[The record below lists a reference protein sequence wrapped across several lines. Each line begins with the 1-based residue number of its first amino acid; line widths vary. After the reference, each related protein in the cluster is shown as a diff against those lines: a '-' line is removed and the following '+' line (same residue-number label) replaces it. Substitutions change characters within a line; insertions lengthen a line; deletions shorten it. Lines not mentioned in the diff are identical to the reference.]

1 MQYRLS
7 AQMLKSLEQ
16 IKRDS
21 ISLFDSMKIGEQ
33 KRITIKAT
41 KHKTLMASLFKVS
54 NPTFRLY
61 INGKYFGLFF
71 LKNGK
76 WELDK

>member
-1 MQYRLS
+1 MQHRLS

-21 ISLFDSMKIGEQ
+21 VSLFDSMEVGEQ
-33 KRITIKAT
+33 KRITLKAT
-41 KHKTLMASLFKVS
+41 KHKTLTASLLKVK
-54 NPTFRLY
+54 NPTFGLY
-61 INGKYFGLFF
+61 VNGKYYGLFY

-76 WELDK
+76 WEVDK